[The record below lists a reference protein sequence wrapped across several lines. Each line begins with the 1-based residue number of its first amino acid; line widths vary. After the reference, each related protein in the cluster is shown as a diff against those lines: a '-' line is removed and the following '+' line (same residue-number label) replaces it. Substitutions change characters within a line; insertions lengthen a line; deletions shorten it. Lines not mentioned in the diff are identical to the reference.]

1 MKPHPIFTPL
11 SWLYAAVVWIRNR
24 LFDRGVLTTAEA
36 GVPVISVGNI
46 TAGGSGK
53 TPVVIE
59 IGRFLLRE
67 GKKVAVVSR
76 GYGRKTTG
84 SVVVSDGISIV
95 SDAQNGGD
103 EPMQIAAALSTAI
116 VIVDEDRVRGARRAV
131 KEFGAEVVILDD
143 GFQHRHL
150 ARSLDIVV
158 MDAHRSPFNTNLL
171 PAGFR
176 REPLSELKRAHCV
189 IITKVRNEDE
199 AAALL
204 SNNKVAGIQ
213 YAYHSTYAPAALK
226 DLTTGAERPLN
237 ELPGRSILAV
247 SGIADPESFRRTI
260 VSIGGHVAELM
271 SFPDHHRYD
280 RNDVASMV
288 SAMNKF
294 SAEIILTT
302 EKDAVKLSAF
312 AGALSGVPLYA
323 LVMSVQFHRQ
333 AEFEDLIL
341 RVAQ

>member
-1 MKPHPIFTPL
+1 MKPHPIFIPL
-11 SWLYAAVVWIRNR
+11 SWVYAIVVWIRNR

-59 IGRFLLRE
+59 IGRFLLIE

-84 SVVVSDGISIV
+84 SVVVSDGTSIV
-95 SDAQNGGD
+95 SDAHNGGD

-116 VIVDEDRVRGARRAV
+116 VIVDENRVRGARRAV
-131 KEFGAEVVILDD
+131 KEFGAEVIILDD

-158 MDAHRSPFNTNLL
+158 MDAHRSPFDTNLV

-176 REPLSELKRAHCV
+176 REPLSELNRAHC
-189 IITKVRNEDE
+189 IIVTKVRNEDE
-199 AAALL
+199 ASVLL
-204 SNNKVAGIQ
+204 NNKNIVGIH
-213 YAYHSTYAPAALK
+213 YAFHSSYAPVALK
-226 DLTTGAERPLN
+226 DLATGAERPLN

-247 SGIADPESFRRTI
+247 CGIADPESFRRTI
-260 VSIGGHVAELM
+260 TSIGGHVAELM

-280 RNDVASMV
+280 RRDVASIL
-288 SAMNKF
+288 STRNTIR
-294 SAEIILTT
+294 AEIILTT

-312 AGALSGVPLYA
+312 AGALSGIPLYA

-341 RVAQ
+341 RIAQ